1 MTMHRILTAL
11 VLVLA
16 AALGAGVTV
25 LYPILVP
32 KPPAPAAPAAPI
44 ITLWRI
50 FPLGGPAALAV
61 CKQGFQQAFLN
72 AKFTQPQIMIEPGD
86 GIQVRAQADGFS
98 AVGMCMAPRGIAMV
112 IISGHDVAAV
122 DERIQLVTAVAM
134 PPPRAPAAQPPAA
147 QAPAPQVPASQVPA
161 SQVPAPQPPA
171 R

>member
-16 AALGAGVTV
+16 VAFGAGVAV
-25 LYPILVP
+25 LYPIVFP
-32 KPPAPAAPAAPI
+32 KPPAPPAPI
-44 ITLWRI
+44 ITLWRV
-50 FPLGGPAALAV
+50 FPLGGSVGLAV

-72 AKFTQPQIMIEPGD
+72 AKFTLPQVVIEPGD

-98 AVGMCMAPRGIAMV
+98 AVGMCMAPRGIALV

-134 PPPRAPAAQPPAA
+134 PPQAPAQPPAQ
-147 QAPAPQVPASQVPA
+147 QAPAPQ
-161 SQVPAPQPPA
+161 PP